1 MARPTSIAGGF
12 LCEGGRRFLVRVVVA
27 LVVLPTATAG
37 RPAAARADGVSIVAA
52 AADNAPLPRG
62 RIDELL
68 AASSAASGLAPAPLI
83 DDAAYLRRLTIDLVG
98 RIPTV
103 DECRLYTA
111 EPAADRRRR
120 LVRRLVASDRFA
132 DRWAVWLGDV
142 VRVRSAAAGGPE
154 FDQFLRQSMRD
165 RVPYDQIVRHM
176 LTAVGSPSHDGGV
189 GYFAAESADP
199 LEMAGVVA
207 QTLLGIRM
215 KCARCHD
222 HPFDRWSQQEYYG
235 LAAFFG
241 QTRTAGGG
249 RNRPLRLVDSSGQRV
264 RWPPPDGPNA
274 GGDPAPVEPHWPLP
288 VAADDDPAIAA
299 AEGRRRQLPD
309 RTPDQVVDRLLDGA
323 DVRSASR
330 DGVVLD
336 AAILAPP
343 PDGGTAGPLRRMLA
357 ERLTDPRNR
366 GFARN
371 LVNRLWATLV
381 GRGLVEPVDD
391 VRDAIPPRHP
401 ELLDH
406 LADELVAS
414 GHDIRHVVMLIVAS
428 DAYARSRAAAE
439 DPAVRRRLEDAC
451 LATPLRP
458 LSAEALHDS
467 LITAGH
473 LHRVKHPAGAN
484 LKPVEERRLVRR
496 EPSAADA
503 PAAGGA
509 AVAEALLGG
518 RLAVADADDDPAMED
533 ITEAMM
539 EADPLAGMR
548 ALDPNRDAAT
558 ARDAAATPAPP
569 QSAEE
574 IAKLYR
580 VEIVT
585 RQVDENPRFDW
596 AIGMPLPAPPQHFLR
611 LLGQSSRDDDADAG
625 GPRPHMRQ
633 ALVLLNGPLV
643 HEAAR
648 VGSLEPLG
656 RAIAVGGRP
665 DLVGMLYMETLSRV
679 PTAEERTAADGVIA
693 GAGSTADGV
702 ADMRWAILNSR
713 EFRFIP

>member
-1 MARPTSIAGGF
+1 MARQTSIAGGF
-12 LCEGGRRFLVRVVVA
+12 LCEGGCRFLFSVVIA
-27 LVVLPTATAG
+27 SVVLPTATAG

-52 AADNAPLPRG
+52 AADTPLPRG

-154 FDQFLRQSMRD
+154 LDQFLRQSMRD
-165 RVPYDQIVRHM
+165 RVPYDQIVRHL

-189 GYFAAESADP
+189 GYFTAESADP

-222 HPFDRWSQQEYYG
+222 HPFDHWSQQEYYG

-241 QTRTAGGG
+241 QTRSAGGG
-249 RNRPLRLVDSSGQRV
+249 PNRPVRLVDSSGQRV
-264 RWPPPDGPNA
+264 QWPPPDGPHA
-274 GGDPAPVEPHWPLP
+274 GGSPAPVDPHWPLP

-299 AEGRRRQLPD
+299 ALQRRSSLAD
-309 RTPDQVVDRLLDGA
+309 EAPDQVVDRLLDGA
-323 DVRSASR
+323 DARPASR

-336 AAILAPP
+336 GAILVPP
-343 PDGGTAGPLRRMLA
+343 ADGAAAGPLRRALA
-357 ERLTDPRNR
+357 DRITDPRNR

-391 VRDAIPPRHP
+391 VRDDNPPRHP
-401 ELLDH
+401 ALLDH

-414 GHDIRHVVMLIVAS
+414 GHDIRHVVMLIVTS
-428 DAYARSRAAAE
+428 DAYARSHAVAE
-439 DPAVRRRLEDAC
+439 DPALRRRLEDAC
-451 LATPLRP
+451 LAAPLRP
-458 LSAEALHDS
+458 LPAEALHDS

-473 LHRVKHPAGAN
+473 LHQVKHPAGAN
-484 LKPVEERRLVRR
+484 LKAVEERVLVRR

-503 PAAGGA
+503 AAAGGA
-509 AVAEALLGG
+509 EVAEALLGA

-533 ITEAMM
+533 ITQAMM
-539 EADPLAGMR
+539 DADPLAGMR
-548 ALDPNRDAAT
+548 ALDPRRDAAM
-558 ARDAAATPAPP
+558 ARPAGAPAQPP
-569 QSAEE
+569 SAEE

-580 VEIVT
+580 VETVT
-585 RQVDENPRFDW
+585 RQVDLNPRFDW

-611 LLGQSSRDDDADAG
+611 LLGQSSREDGEDAG

-633 ALVLLNGPLV
+633 ALILLNGPLV

-648 VGSLEPLG
+648 VGPLEPLG
-656 RAIAVGGRP
+656 RAIAVGGRL
-665 DLVGMLYMETLSRV
+665 DLVGMLYRETLSRA
-679 PTAEERTAADGVIA
+679 PTAAERAAAAEVIA

-713 EFRFIP
+713 EFRFVP

>member
-1 MARPTSIAGGF
+1 MPTGAMSRAAG
-12 LCEGGRRFLVRVVVA
+12 
-27 LVVLPTATAG
+27 PATSG
-37 RPAAARADGVSIVAA
+37 TDDGVSIL
-52 AADNAPLPRG
+52 ADAGAEPLPRG

-68 AASSAASGLAPAPLI
+68 AASAAGLEPAPPI
-83 DDAAYLRRLTIDLVG
+83 DDTSYLRRVTIDLVG

-103 DECRLYTA
+103 AECRLYAADTA
-111 EPAADRRRR
+111 EDRRRR

-154 FDQFLRQSMRD
+154 LDAFLRQSMRD
-165 RVPYDQIVRHM
+165 RVPYDQMVRHM

-189 GYFAAESADP
+189 GYFTAESADP

-222 HPFDRWSQQEYYG
+222 HPFDRWTQQEYYG

-241 QTRTAGGG
+241 ETRTAGGG

-274 GGDPAPVEPHWPLP
+274 GGDPSPVEPHWPLP
-288 VAADDDPAIAA
+288 VAEDDDPAIAA

-343 PDGGTAGPLRRMLA
+343 PDGGTAGPLRRMVA

-458 LSAEALHDS
+458 LPAEALHDS

-611 LLGQSSRDDDADAG
+611 VLGQSSRDDSDDAG

-648 VGSLEPLG
+648 VGPLEPLG

-665 DLVGMLYMETLSRV
+665 DLVGMLYMETLSRA
-679 PTAEERTAADGVIA
+679 PTTAERAVADEVIA